1 MKRRDFITRKKMK
14 ALRGNFACAALLA
27 FVLPAQADPKW
38 LLPDG
43 IKSVEVNGYEMAYQ
57 EMGSGVPLVLVH
69 GAMNDY
75 RSWSQLVPVWWRNSV
90 NQLNLRL
97 TWEDKYWRLG
107 EARFQAAS
115 LWKKSWSMSRMF
127 LPIRSSKRSAPP
139 SWVG

>member
-69 GAMNDY
+69 GAMTHY
-75 RSWSQLVPVWWRNSV
+75 RSWSQLVRGFAQTYRVVAVVVRRSF
-90 NQLNLRL
+90 R
-97 TWEDKYWRLG
+97 
-107 EARFQAAS
+107 AR
-115 LWKKSWSMSRMF
+115 
-127 LPIRSSKRSAPP
+127 
-139 SWVG
+139 